1 MRRTRELSTHIL
13 YFILFRN
20 QRLSISNP
28 QTHCYQ
34 ERTREREMISFMW
47 YIKLKRPTCTP
58 TKLHTYK
65 KGNIKNWHK
74 TNDESLR
81 AKPGERPALV
91 ASRSKRI
98 RGGGTNLTHID
109 EWEES
114 ERILALFDA
123 LQQIYEREMREKCK
137 NAVLW
142 KRDFDFFLRSFCD
155 FFWVARRTDT
165 SHWNVN
171 WLVGFVSP
179 LLKIPNSALQKQ
191 KFT

>member
-1 MRRTRELSTHIL
+1 MRHTRELSTHIL

-114 ERILALFDA
+114 ERILALFEA
-123 LQQIYEREMREKCK
+123 SQQGEGKEMREKCK
-137 NAVLW
+137 NAIRW
-142 KRDFDFFLRSFCD
+142 KRGFTSFSVLFAKFF
-155 FFWVARRTDT
+155 
-165 SHWNVN
+165 
-171 WLVGFVSP
+171 G
-179 LLKIPNSALQKQ
+179 
-191 KFT
+191 